1 MQAASPGLGRGGGVD
16 QRHRSTESRGSHGA
30 RGKVRVL
37 VLDFPVQGD
46 ALSLEVVSQ
55 QGQQGQ
61 RRGQGAV
68 WWYLF
73 PAGRDTESRF
83 SWLLLQ
89 P

>member
-1 MQAASPGLGRGGGVD
+1 MHAVSPGLGRGGGGD
-16 QRHRSTESRGSHGA
+16 QRHCSTESRGSHGA

-46 ALSLEVVSQ
+46 ALSLAVVSQ

-68 WWYLF
+68 WQHFF
-73 PAGRDTESRF
+73 PAGRNTESRF
-83 SWLLLQ
+83 S
-89 P
+89 